1 MRKQDSRSD
10 NALKRKFLNES
21 RGKVDGLKR
30 GMWTVS
36 KVVGPLKHEWSGWA
50 KTLLKNEIRLI
61 LMLISSYVVCWMP
74 LQVFNM
80 MKVFN
85 SSLLHIPDCK
95 PIEDVL
101 VTMTWLNPVSR
112 PEMTFLWIIKYDP
125 SFRWSILCFMLFV
138 GNSSDCEHYKCLKKW
153 LEDDYHWPNG
163 VYLID
168 RA

>member
-1 MRKQDSRSD
+1 MSHS
-10 NALKRKFLNES
+10 NYAN
-21 RGKVDGLKR
+21 VN
-30 GMWTVS
+30 S
-36 KVVGPLKHEWSGWA
+36 K
-50 KTLLKNEIRLI
+50 RLI

-112 PEMTFLWIIKYDP
+112 PEAVE
-125 SFRWSILCFMLFV
+125 S
-138 GNSSDCEHYKCLKKW
+138 
-153 LEDDYHWPNG
+153 
-163 VYLID
+163 
-168 RA
+168 